1 MANDGL
7 AFERRSQG
15 AVIPAWLAE
24 AAFVAFLLLVFVGLK
39 PFAVRSDSAFG
50 LSTTTTGGGD
60 LMRQVCY
67 LAVFAMLVAASA
79 QKRGLMVFTVVPVS
93 LLLLLL
99 WCFVTAAWA
108 PVPGVVIRRAGLE
121 FVIVCSA
128 MLGVDALGPRRSLE
142 LLRYVLI
149 GVLIV
154 NWISIPLIP
163 QARHLPGETD
173 PSLVGDWR
181 GLYFQKNI
189 AGSVSVVTVMILLFF
204 AKERKSWLDLLLAAA
219 ALGFLVMT
227 RSKTSL
233 GFLPLVLVLGLVYRW
248 AWKRDLDR
256 LIVTI
261 CAGIILVAV
270 AAFVAT
276 HAAQLSRL
284 LENPAEFTGRSEIWQ
299 AELRYIAAHPLLGAG
314 YGTFADT
321 GGASPLANYVMSK
334 WVENAPHGHNG
345 YLQLLVTTGAIGF
358 ALAMLAVVILPFLML
373 YRRDMEN
380 LPLKSLLFAIF
391 SFVVLHNLLESD
403 YLESDGV
410 MWTTLLLTIAMLR
423 GLRPQA
429 VVEGRV

>member
-7 AFERRSQG
+7 ALGRQSRG
-15 AVIPAWLAE
+15 AALPVWLVE
-24 AAFVAFLLLVFVGLK
+24 AAFIAFLLLVFVGLT
-39 PFAVRSDSAFG
+39 PFAVRSGAFG
-50 LSTTTTGGGD
+50 LSATTGSGD

-67 LAVFAMLVAASA
+67 LAVFAMLVAASV

-93 LLLLLL
+93 LLLLLI

-108 PVPGVVIRRAGLE
+108 PVPEIVIRRAGLE

-154 NWISIPLIP
+154 NWISIPVIP

-189 AGSVSVVTVMILLFF
+189 AGSVCVVTVMILLFF
-204 AKERKSWLDLLLAAA
+204 ASERKSQLDLLLAAA

-233 GFLPLVLVLGLVYRW
+233 GFLPVVIFLGLVYRW
-248 AWKRDLDR
+248 AWKRELDR

-261 CAGIILVAV
+261 CAAIVLIAV

-276 HAAQLSRL
+276 HAAQLSRM

-299 AELRYIAAHPLLGAG
+299 AELRYIAAHPWLGAG
-314 YGTFADT
+314 YGTFSDT
-321 GGASPLANYVMSK
+321 GGASPLSNYVMSK

-358 ALAMLAVVILPFLML
+358 ALAMLALVILPFVML
-373 YRRDMEN
+373 YRRDLEN
-380 LPLKSLLFAIF
+380 LPLKALLFAIF
-391 SFVVLHNLLESD
+391 CFVVLHNFLESD

-423 GLRPQA
+423 GLRPPA
-429 VVEGRV
+429 VAERRA

>member
-1 MANDGL
+1 AL
-7 AFERRSQG
+7 
-15 AVIPAWLAE
+15 PAWLIE
-24 AAFVAFLLLVFVGLK
+24 AAFVAFLLLVFVGLT
-39 PFAVRSDSAFG
+39 PFAMRVDNDSGMPSA
-50 LSTTTTGGGD
+50 TGSGD

-67 LAVFAMLVAASA
+67 LAVFALLVAASV
-79 QKRGLMVFTVVPVS
+79 QKRGLMVFAVVPVS
-93 LLLLLL
+93 LLLLLA
-99 WCFVTAAWA
+99 WCFASAAWA

-128 MLGVDALGPRRSLE
+128 LLGVDTLGSKRSLE

-154 NWISIPLIP
+154 NWISIPVIP
-163 QARHLPGETD
+163 QAKHLADETD

-189 AGSVSVVTVMILLFF
+189 AGSVCVVTVMILLFF
-204 AKERKSWLDLLLAAA
+204 ASERKSQLDLLLAAA

-233 GFLPLVLVLGLVYRW
+233 GFLPVVIFLGLVYRW
-248 AWKRDLDR
+248 AWKRELDR

-261 CAGIILVAV
+261 CAAIVLIAV

-276 HAAQLSRL
+276 HAAQLSRM

-299 AELRYIAAHPLLGAG
+299 AELRYIAAHPWLGAG
-314 YGTFADT
+314 YGTFSDT
-321 GGASPLANYVMSK
+321 GGASPLSNYVMSK

-358 ALAMLAVVILPFLML
+358 ALAMLALVILPLLTL
-373 YRRDMEN
+373 YRRDPDN
-380 LPLKSLLFAIF
+380 LELKALLFAIF
-391 SFVVLHNLLESD
+391 CFVVLHNFLESD

-423 GLRPQA
+423 GLRPPA
-429 VVEGRV
+429 VAERRA

>member
-15 AVIPAWLAE
+15 VALPAWLVE
-24 AAFVAFLLLVFVGLK
+24 AAFVAFLLLVFVGLT
-39 PFAVRSDSAFG
+39 PFAVRSGAFG
-50 LSTTTTGGGD
+50 LSSTTGSGD

-67 LAVFAMLVAASA
+67 LAVFVALVAASV
-79 QKRGLMVFTVVPVS
+79 QKRGLMVVAVVPVS

-99 WCFVTAAWA
+99 WCFISAAWA
-108 PVPGVVIRRAGLE
+108 PVPGIVIRRAGLE

-128 MLGVDALGPRRSLE
+128 LLGVDALGPSRSLE

-149 GVLIV
+149 GVLAV
-154 NWISIPLIP
+154 NWLSIPLIP
-163 QARHLPGETD
+163 QARHLPGEVD

-189 AGSVSVVTVMILLFF
+189 AGSVSAVTAMIELYF
-204 AKERKSWLDLLLAAA
+204 AAKRKSWLDLALFAA
-219 ALGFLVMT
+219 ALGFAVMT

-233 GFLPLVLVLGLVYRW
+233 GLLPLAVLFGLVYRW

-256 LIVTI
+256 LIVTV
-261 CAGIILVAV
+261 CAGIVVIVV
-270 AAFVAT
+270 AAFVAG
-276 HAAQLSRL
+276 HAAQISRM

-314 YGTFADT
+314 YGTFSDT

-334 WVENAPHGHNG
+334 WVESAPHGHNG
-345 YLQLLVTTGAIGF
+345 YLQLLVTIGAVGF
-358 ALAMLAVVILPFLML
+358 ALAMLALVILPFLML
-373 YRRDMEN
+373 YRRDLDN
-380 LPLKSLLFAIF
+380 LPLKALLFAIF

-423 GLRPQA
+423 GLRAPA
-429 VVEGRV
+429 TEGGRA